1 MLLFSSAEAKFDEYT
16 LTDPGLIL
24 GSSTFVNSTWL
35 SARFEA
41 SEASAAS

>member
-24 GSSTFVNSTWL
+24 GSSFVNSTWL